1 MNYWNREQECERL
14 FLEGG
19 PFYIVTTENL
29 PWLLFACERDFMDG
43 ANMVAVSVHELAL
56 RLLADV
62 EMNNHLHFVF
72 EGAYEQVLVFVER
85 FRKMM
90 SRYQLA
96 KGNPSLNRWDIQI
109 KSIDNLKYLRNALLY
124 VFRNPSVAMRNCTPL
139 GYKWSSAQL
148 MFNENL
154 YRYSQGVPY
163 NILTYREKRLIA
175 HSRELI
181 LPDSYRVL
189 DGMILRECFV
199 DYKRAE
205 SFFES
210 AHQFF
215 YQLGRKVESD
225 AETARWIGEKILLPN
240 EDVFGIVSAWYN
252 VQKTSLL
259 STNQRLEAA
268 RRMKAELM
276 SNNKQI
282 AQVLRIPIEQ
292 VDQFFP
298 VAQ

>member
-163 NILTYREKRLIA
+163 NSLTYREKRLIA

>member
-90 SRYQLA
+90 SRYQRA

-163 NILTYREKRLIA
+163 NSLTYREKRLIA

>member
-148 MFNENL
+148 MYNENL

-163 NILTYREKRLIA
+163 NILTYREKRLIT

>member
-163 NILTYREKRLIA
+163 NSLTYREKRLIA

-199 DYKRAE
+199 DYERAE

-210 AHQFF
+210 AYQFF

-259 STNQRLEAA
+259 NTSQRIEAA

-298 VAQ
+298 VSH

>member
-163 NILTYREKRLIA
+163 NSLTYREKRLIA

-181 LPDSYRVL
+181 LQDSYRVL

>member
-154 YRYSQGVPY
+154 YRYSQGFPY
-163 NILTYREKRLIA
+163 NSLTYREKRLIA

-225 AETARWIGEKILLPN
+225 AETARWIGEKIFLPN

-252 VQKTSLL
+252 VQKSSLL

>member
-96 KGNPSLNRWDIQI
+96 KGSPSLNRWDIQI

-124 VFRNPSVAMRNCTPL
+124 VFRNPSVVMRNCTPL

-163 NILTYREKRLIA
+163 NSLTYREKRLIA

-181 LPDSYRVL
+181 LQDSYRVL

>member
-163 NILTYREKRLIA
+163 NSLTYREKRLIA

-210 AHQFF
+210 AYQFF
-215 YQLGRKVESD
+215 YHLGRKVESD

-259 STNQRLEAA
+259 SRNQ
-268 RRMKAELM
+268 
-276 SNNKQI
+276 
-282 AQVLRIPIEQ
+282 
-292 VDQFFP
+292 
-298 VAQ
+298 

>member
-163 NILTYREKRLIA
+163 NSLTYREKRLIA

-199 DYKRAE
+199 DYERAE

-210 AHQFF
+210 AYQFF

-282 AQVLRIPIEQ
+282 AQVLRIPLEQ

>member
-29 PWLLFACERDFMDG
+29 PWLLFACESDFMDG

>member
-154 YRYSQGVPY
+154 YRYGQGVPY
-163 NILTYREKRLIA
+163 NSLTYREKRLIA

>member
-109 KSIDNLKYLRNALLY
+109 KSIDDLKYLRNALLY

-163 NILTYREKRLIA
+163 NSLTYREKRLIA

>member
-109 KSIDNLKYLRNALLY
+109 KSIDDLKYLRNALLY

-163 NILTYREKRLIA
+163 NSLTYREKRLIA

-181 LPDSYRVL
+181 LQDSYRVL

>member
-72 EGAYEQVLVFVER
+72 EGAYEQVMVFVER

-163 NILTYREKRLIA
+163 NSLTYREKRLIA

-205 SFFES
+205 RFFES
-210 AHQFF
+210 AYQFF

>member
-14 FLEGG
+14 FLVGG

-163 NILTYREKRLIA
+163 NSLTYREKRLIA

>member
-1 MNYWNREQECERL
+1 MNFWNREQECERL

-163 NILTYREKRLIA
+163 NSLTYREKRLIA

-282 AQVLRIPIEQ
+282 AQVLRISIEQ

>member
-96 KGNPSLNRWDIQI
+96 KGSPSLNRWDIQI

-124 VFRNPSVAMRNCTPL
+124 VFRNPSVVMRNCTPL

-163 NILTYREKRLIA
+163 NSLTYREKRLIA

>member
-124 VFRNPSVAMRNCTPL
+124 VFRNPTVAMRNCTPT

-154 YRYSQGVPY
+154 YR
-163 NILTYREKRLIA
+163 
-175 HSRELI
+175 
-181 LPDSYRVL
+181 
-189 DGMILRECFV
+189 
-199 DYKRAE
+199 
-205 SFFES
+205 
-210 AHQFF
+210 
-215 YQLGRKVESD
+215 
-225 AETARWIGEKILLPN
+225 
-240 EDVFGIVSAWYN
+240 
-252 VQKTSLL
+252 
-259 STNQRLEAA
+259 
-268 RRMKAELM
+268 
-276 SNNKQI
+276 
-282 AQVLRIPIEQ
+282 
-292 VDQFFP
+292 
-298 VAQ
+298 

>member
-259 STNQRLEAA
+259 STNQRMEAA

>member
-29 PWLLFACERDFMDG
+29 PGLLFACERDFMDG

-163 NILTYREKRLIA
+163 NSLTYREKRLIA

>member
-163 NILTYREKRLIA
+163 NSLTYREKRLIA

-210 AHQFF
+210 AYQFF

>member
-14 FLEGG
+14 FLVGG

-163 NILTYREKRLIA
+163 NSLTYREKRLIA

-292 VDQFFP
+292 ADQFFP

>member
-1 MNYWNREQECERL
+1 MNYWNREQDCERL

-43 ANMVAVSVHELAL
+43 ANMIAVSVHELAL

-163 NILTYREKRLIA
+163 NSLTYREKRLIA

>member
-96 KGNPSLNRWDIQI
+96 KGSPSLNRWDIQI

-163 NILTYREKRLIA
+163 NSLTYREKRLIA

>member
-109 KSIDNLKYLRNALLY
+109 KSIDDLKYLRNALLY

-181 LPDSYRVL
+181 LQDSYRVL

>member
-96 KGNPSLNRWDIQI
+96 KGNLSLNRWDIQI